1 MKSKMNPSLSGA
13 VCLVVPGVARISQK
27 VKLLFAML
35 VMVLL
40 SVPTWAQPDLN
51 ASKAKT
57 AGSNTEINP
66 LYQSIY
72 NVLTIIVV
80 LASIIYIVKPLKGL
94 MSSEAGA
101 QGQGE
106 GERKGHLMQ
115 LMYIAIAQLIW
126 FLGVPYLVKVAFT
139 G

>member
-1 MKSKMNPSLSGA
+1 MKSKMNPQLSGA
-13 VCLVVPGVARISQK
+13 VCLVVPGIVRISQK
-27 VKLLFAML
+27 MKLLLATL
-35 VMVLL
+35 VMVFL
-40 SVPTWAQPDLN
+40 SITSWAQPDLS

-57 AGSNTEINP
+57 VGSNTEINP
-66 LYQSIY
+66 LFQSIY

-94 MSSEAGA
+94 MSSEAGG
-101 QGQGE
+101 QGQGD

-115 LMYIAIAQLIW
+115 LMYIVVAQLIW
-126 FLGVPYLVKVAFT
+126 FLGVPYLIKVAFT

>member
-1 MKSKMNPSLSGA
+1 MKSKMNPSLNGA
-13 VCLVVPGVARISQK
+13 VCLVVPGVVRISQK

-40 SVPTWAQPDLN
+40 SISSWAQPNLS

-57 AGSNTEINP
+57 AGSNTEIDP

-72 NVLTIIVV
+72 NIMTIIVV
-80 LASIIYIVKPLKGL
+80 LGSIIYIVKPLKGL

-115 LMYIAIAQLIW
+115 LMYIVVAQLIW
-126 FLGVPYLVKVAFT
+126 FLGVPYLIKVAFT